1 MSSEACPRSVRYI
14 CGCLQ
19 KAVAAKWAD
28 ERFVRARVV
37 SGFVFLRLLCPA
49 LLNPR
54 QFGLVS
60 EQPSVSATR
69 SLVMVAKCLQN
80 LANLVEFGG
89 KVTFIYL
96 FKCFEKL
103 FIDRNPIWKLLILLY

>member
-1 MSSEACPRSVRYI
+1 MSADACPKSVRFI

-19 KAVAAKWAD
+19 KSVGGKWPD
-28 ERFVRARVV
+28 ERLVRARVV
-37 SGFVFLRLLCPA
+37 SGFIFLRLLCPS

-54 QFGLVS
+54 QFGLVG
-60 EQPSVSATR
+60 EQPTPSATR

-89 KVTFIYL
+89 KVCI
-96 FKCFEKL
+96 
-103 FIDRNPIWKLLILLY
+103 